1 MQLKPKKREN
11 IPYLIEKIKR
21 KNIISGLFKVIGT
34 RFLHADSLQKK
45 LGFPGNKLTKIL
57 KLTEPQRK
65 IYTFTLNKYNFLY
78 EEKDREEILCRS
90 ILNNIKT
97 YRNWR
102 FLHGLPCRGQRTK
115 TNASTAY
122 HRIRPRTIDNTIK
135 KKNIKAKKNFIKI
148 YKEVSKRPSDR
159 AY

>member
-34 RFLHADSLQKK
+34 RFLHANSFNKK

-90 ILNNIKT
+90 ILHSIKT

-102 FLHGLPCRGQRTK
+102 FMHGLPCRGQRTK
-115 TNASTAY
+115 TNASTAHY
-122 HRIRPRTIDNTIK
+122 RIRPRITNNIIK
-135 KKNIKAKKNFIKI
+135 KQNSKANKKFLKI